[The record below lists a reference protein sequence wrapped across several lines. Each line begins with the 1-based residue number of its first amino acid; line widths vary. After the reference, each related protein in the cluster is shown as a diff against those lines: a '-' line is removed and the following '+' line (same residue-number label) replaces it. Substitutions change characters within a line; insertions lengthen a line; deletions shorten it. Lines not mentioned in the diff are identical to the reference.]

1 MAALSVVDAGTGD
14 LVGGTG
20 VVELPRTEGK
30 VVANGEMLVFRWIE
44 LTRVG
49 LVGLWTLG
57 VVE

>member
-1 MAALSVVDAGTGD
+1 MAALSVVDAGRGD
-14 LVGGTG
+14 LVGGTE

>member
-14 LVGGTG
+14 LVGETE

-49 LVGLWTLG
+49 LVGLGTLG

>member
-14 LVGGTG
+14 LVGGTE

-30 VVANGEMLVFRWIE
+30 VVAKGEMLVFRWIE
-44 LTRVG
+44 LTKVG

>member
-1 MAALSVVDAGTGD
+1 MAALSVVDAGRGD
-14 LVGGTG
+14 RVGLTE
-20 VVELPRTEGK
+20 VVELPRMEGK

-44 LTRVG
+44 LTKVG

>member
-1 MAALSVVDAGTGD
+1 MAALSVVDAGRGD
-14 LVGGTG
+14 LVGGTE
-20 VVELPRTEGK
+20 VVVLPRTEGK

-44 LTRVG
+44 LTKVG

>member
-1 MAALSVVDAGTGD
+1 MAALSVVDAGRGD
-14 LVGGTG
+14 LLVGTE

-30 VVANGEMLVFRWIE
+30 VVAKGEMLVFRWIE

-49 LVGLWTLG
+49 LVGLGTLG

>member
-14 LVGGTG
+14 LVGGTE

-30 VVANGEMLVFRWIE
+30 VVANGVMLVFRCVE

-49 LVGLWTLG
+49 LVGL
-57 VVE
+57 

>member
-1 MAALSVVDAGTGD
+1 MAALSVVDARRGD
-14 LVGGTG
+14 LVGGTE

-30 VVANGEMLVFRWIE
+30 VVANGDMLVFRWIE
-44 LTRVG
+44 LTKVG

>member
-14 LVGGTG
+14 LVGGTE

-30 VVANGEMLVFRWIE
+30 VVANGEMLVFRWSE
-44 LTRVG
+44 LTKVG

>member
-14 LVGGTG
+14 LVVGTG
-20 VVELPRTEGK
+20 VVELPSMEGK

-49 LVGLWTLG
+49 LVGL
-57 VVE
+57 